1 MSCWPVSRVLT
12 FLCLLRL
19 FWTERKI
26 SKAREWFQRA
36 VKIEPDL
43 GDTWAYFYKF
53 ELQHGTEVS
62 WILHA
67 AGQECVIVVPYVQA
81 QQEKVFKNCVSA
93 EPRHGEAWCAISK
106 DTKNWQ
112 MHTDK
117 LLPLVVKSLPLPS

>member
-1 MSCWPVSRVLT
+1 MLWVTLAL
-12 FLCLLRL
+12 LCYIQHRL

-62 WILHA
+62 
-67 AGQECVIVVPYVQA
+67 AGDGPHWGVQKFIIVFRLSRRRCSRIVCLRNQDMENSGVLFP
-81 QQEKVFKNCVSA
+81 KI
-93 EPRHGEAWCAISK
+93 PRTGRCTLINSY
-106 DTKNWQ
+106 
-112 MHTDK
+112 
-117 LLPLVVKSLPLPS
+117 L